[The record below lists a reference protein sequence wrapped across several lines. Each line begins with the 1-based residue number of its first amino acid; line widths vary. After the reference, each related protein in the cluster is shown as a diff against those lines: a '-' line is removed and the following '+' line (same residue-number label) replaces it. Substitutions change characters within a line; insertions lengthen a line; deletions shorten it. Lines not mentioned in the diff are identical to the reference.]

1 MGITSLFNSVSLVF
15 TLRHHPVYDTLM
27 IHQTMKYFLVFA
39 LLALS
44 GCDFSEREQRIQE
57 KEKQLSIKEAELHT
71 REQALL
77 LKEQELT
84 AKQKELDSTAQ
95 DTTFIYH
102 PEIIGRWN
110 VRMECTE
117 TNCPGSAIGDT
128 KLEEWDLSYQ
138 DKLVIAKVLTDNKVS
153 RIYTGDF
160 GGNFLELTS
169 QSYDNNPENATI
181 MLIRLQ
187 KTGEGLMEGQRQIIR
202 PERCRIVYTLKMNK
216 KEASSLLN

>member
-1 MGITSLFNSVSLVF
+1 
-15 TLRHHPVYDTLM
+15 
-27 IHQTMKYFLVFA
+27 MKYFLVFA

-44 GCDFSEREQRIQE
+44 GCDFNEREQRIQE

-128 KLEEWDLSYQ
+128 RTEQWDISYQ
-138 DKLVIAKVLTDNKVS
+138 DRIVIAKALSNNKLT
-153 RIYTGDF
+153 RIYSGDF
-160 GGNFLELTS
+160 TGNSLELIS
-169 QSYDNNPENATI
+169 QSTEENSEDATI
-181 MLIRLQ
+181 MVIRLQ
-187 KTGEGLMEGQRQIIR
+187 SVGEDQLEGQRQIIR
-202 PERCRIVYTLKMNK
+202 PSTCKIVYKLRLTKQNSASK
-216 KEASSLLN
+216 K